1 MVDIDSIQD
10 LICNI
15 KDAMKDVFMPRDE
28 LNTTYSKT
36 NHTHTVDTALSS
48 TSTNPVQNKV
58 INTAL
63 SGKANTSHNH
73 TLNDVTGLTS
83 ALSDKA
89 DSNHTH
95 DNRYYTESEMDTKL
109 NGKSNTDHN
118 HDSRYYTETEV
129 DTKLNGKSNTGHTHD
144 DRYFTETEVTNKLAL
159 KSDKTHNHQGVYPE
173 INDFNA
179 LAAKFNKTDAIRVRL
194 IRANSNYTPFPQDT
208 EVENEG
214 TILEVMNG
222 YKLGAR
228 LYSTDP
234 TISLNG
240 RNVTLIMV
248 ASNGWPTMKQTTTNN
263 QGITRE
269 MINLGNNLDGVAYA
283 ILKGTST
290 YNKSTDIKFVQYQS

>member
-63 SGKANTSHNH
+63 GGKANTNHNH
-73 TLNDVTGLTS
+73 ALNDVTGLTS

-173 INDFNA
+173 I
-179 LAAKFNKTDAIRVRL
+179 I
-194 IRANSNYTPFPQDT
+194 
-208 EVENEG
+208 
-214 TILEVMNG
+214 
-222 YKLGAR
+222 
-228 LYSTDP
+228 
-234 TISLNG
+234 
-240 RNVTLIMV
+240 
-248 ASNGWPTMKQTTTNN
+248 KQ
-263 QGITRE
+263 
-269 MINLGNNLDGVAYA
+269 M
-283 ILKGTST
+283 
-290 YNKSTDIKFVQYQS
+290 QSV

>member
-10 LICNI
+10 LLCNI
-15 KDAMKDVFMPRDE
+15 KDAMKDVFMPRTE
-28 LNTTYSKT
+28 LTQTYSQLGH
-36 NHTHTVDTALSS
+36 NHDDRYYTESETDT
-48 TSTNPVQNKV
+48 K
-58 INTAL
+58 L
-63 SGKANTSHNH
+63 SGKANTRH
-73 TLNDVTGLTS
+73 THGMSDVNGLTS

-89 DSNHTH
+89 EADHTH

-179 LAAKFNKTDAIRVRL
+179 LSAKFNKTDAIRVRL

-214 TILEVMNG
+214 TLLEVMNG

-248 ASNGWPTMKQTTTNN
+248 TSNGWPTMKQTTTNN

>member
-36 NHTHTVDTALSS
+36 NHTHTVDAALSS

-58 INTAL
+58 INAAL
-63 SGKANTSHNH
+63 GGKANTSHNH
-73 TLNDVTGLTS
+73 ALNDVTGLTS

-144 DRYFTETEVTNKLAL
+144 DRYFTETEVTNQLAL

-234 TISLNG
+234 AISLNG

-248 ASNGWPTMKQTTTNN
+248 SSNGWPTMKQTTTNN

-283 ILKGTST
+283 ILQGTST